1 MQFQLHLVGVAQ
13 PVSNSTLIPHKHVAL
28 IVVFK
33 DRWGIEGGALM
44 PTMKINR
51 DVIEKNYS
59 SLADDWYSA
68 RQMVIRASDNAAKFF
83 GRLLP

>member
-1 MQFQLHLVGVAQ
+1 
-13 PVSNSTLIPHKHVAL
+13 
-28 IVVFK
+28 
-33 DRWGIEGGALM
+33 M

-68 RQMVIRASDNAAKFF
+68 RQMVIRASDNAAKYY
-83 GRLLP
+83 GRL